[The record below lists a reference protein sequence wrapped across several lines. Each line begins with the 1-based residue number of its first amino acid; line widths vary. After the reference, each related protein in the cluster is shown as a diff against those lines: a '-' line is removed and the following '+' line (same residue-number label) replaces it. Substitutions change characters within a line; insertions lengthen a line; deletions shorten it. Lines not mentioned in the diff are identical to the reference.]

1 MASGRSG
8 QPGAHAV
15 SAVRT
20 EPDIAP
26 GIVQVLH
33 QPMAGKTVMGQAA
46 KSRTARQ
53 RHVQVRRF
61 SRHIKMTMHF
71 VKINLNYD
79 YFIKN
84 DEK

>member
-1 MASGRSG
+1 MARGRSG
-8 QPGAHAV
+8 QPGAPAV

-46 KSRTARQ
+46 KSRTVRQ
-53 RHVQVRRF
+53 KHVQFMGSGLIGLDGRHVP
-61 SRHIKMTMHF
+61 
-71 VKINLNYD
+71 
-79 YFIKN
+79 
-84 DEK
+84 

>member
-1 MASGRSG
+1 M
-8 QPGAHAV
+8 

-53 RHVQVRRF
+53 KHVQVRRF
-61 SRHIKMTMHF
+61 SRHTMTLHF
-71 VKINLNYD
+71 VKIKLNY
-79 YFIKN
+79 
-84 DEK
+84 

>member
-1 MASGRSG
+1 MASGHSG
-8 QPGAHAV
+8 RPGVHAV

-26 GIVQVLH
+26 GIVQILH

-61 SRHIKMTMHF
+61 SRHIKMTLHF